1 MATSKS
7 FHLPSPKSQPF
18 EAHLEGQTHRNVAGG
33 SPCTVQKKTFT
44 RWMGKARQEAKQTG
58 FEIRLQFVDEGK
70 GAVRWDGLRLQSQHP
85 AGGGRRLTSVSS
97 RLAFAI

>member
-7 FHLPSPKSQPF
+7 FHLPSPKSPPLK
-18 EAHLEGQTHRNVAGG
+18 AYLEEQTHGNRRE
-33 SPCTVQKKTFT
+33 SPCTVQKKMFT
-44 RWMGKARQEAKQTG
+44 RWIGKASQEAKQTG

-70 GAVRWDGLRLQSQHP
+70 GAARWDGLRLQSQHP